1 MRIVLA
7 SGNRGKLEE
16 LTRILSPL
24 GLELSYLKDY
34 PEMPPVEED
43 GETFEE
49 NAVKKARAVCEA
61 LGEIVLADDSGLQ
74 VDCLNGAPGVFSARF
89 SGAGANDEKN
99 NEKLLRLLKGIPR
112 EKRGAGFV
120 CVVALAIPGGQIY
133 TAKGTCRGVIRE
145 SPEGQSGFGYDPL
158 FEIPD
163 LGKTFS
169 QLDSETK
176 NRISHRGKALALM
189 KEIISGL
196 VIS

>member
-24 GLELSYLKDY
+24 GVELSYLKDY
-34 PEMPPVEED
+34 PEISPAPED

-49 NAVKKARAVCEA
+49 NAIKKAKAVCEA
-61 LGEIVLADDSGLQ
+61 TGEIVLADDSGLQ

-89 SGAGANDEKN
+89 SGAEANDEKN

-120 CVVALAIPGGQIY
+120 CVVALAIPGGQVY
-133 TAKGTCRGVIRE
+133 TAKGTCRGVIKE
-145 SPEGQSGFGYDPL
+145 YPEGESGFGYDPL

-169 QLDSETK
+169 QLDPETK
-176 NRISHRGKALALM
+176 NLISHRGKALELM